1 MLAVS
6 PFKQLTPP
14 ASFSMRND
22 QEPSL
27 PVLAYVKIGRCN
39 GSISKVFELKS
50 QVRCWLPWVLVFF
63 WCFKDDTINKYIYIY
78 DIFIYREGYILDAS
92 IFFSRYYPR
101 HNVTFNFPGSLSKVF
116 WSIIFC
122 ILDSSIVLNIFRNIN
137 SINQVSGTNQVEG
150 SEHPHK
156 RKVICSSSWAL
167 FCWQGQLMIF
177 LRMLR
182 EASVCCRDVWMSF
195 LKRGLKANTQF
206 GRVSPCLQTLL
217 LGMSTDAKKM
227 CLTAWLK

>member
-63 WCFKDDTINKYIYIY
+63 WCFKDDTINKYIYISIY

-92 IFFSRYYPR
+92 IFFFEILSETQG
-101 HNVTFNFPGSLSKVF
+101 HFNFPGSLSKVF

-122 ILDSSIVLNIFRNIN
+122 ILDSSIVLNILRNID
-137 SINQVSGTNQVEG
+137 SINRFPELIKWKEVNSHT
-150 SEHPHK
+150 HK
-156 RKVICSSSWAL
+156 N
-167 FCWQGQLMIF
+167 
-177 LRMLR
+177 
-182 EASVCCRDVWMSF
+182 SV
-195 LKRGLKANTQF
+195 KR
-206 GRVSPCLQTLL
+206 S
-217 LGMSTDAKKM
+217 
-227 CLTAWLK
+227 